1 METRRLSILVI
12 DDEPDIRSTVADILE
27 DEGYQVTQAGSAAE
41 AEACLRDAAFDLLLL
56 DIWMP
61 GEDGLHFLQR
71 LAETGLEQPVVMMSG
86 HGTIETA
93 VQATKLGAYDFIEKP
108 LSLDKTLLSV
118 GHALEAFRLQRD
130 NRQLR

>member
-27 DEGYQVTQAGSAAE
+27 DEGYRVEQAASAAE
-41 AEACLRDAAFDLLLL
+41 AEARLRDGSFDLLLL

-61 GEDGLHFLQR
+61 GEDGLQFLQR
-71 LAETGLEQPVVMMSG
+71 LAASGLDQPVVMMSG

-93 VQATKLGAYDFIEKP
+93 V
-108 LSLDKTLLSV
+108 
-118 GHALEAFRLQRD
+118 
-130 NRQLR
+130 